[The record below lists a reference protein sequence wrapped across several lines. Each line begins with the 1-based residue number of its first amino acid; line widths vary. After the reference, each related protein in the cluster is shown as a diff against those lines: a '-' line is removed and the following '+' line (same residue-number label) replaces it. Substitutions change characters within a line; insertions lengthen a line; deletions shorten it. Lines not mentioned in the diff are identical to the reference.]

1 MAVFAP
7 GDTPDPGTG
16 DQNGFMAWLSGL
28 PGQAQAS
35 ILRSMNYANPVQPAA
50 ADTLTNN
57 GSPLNN
63 PSPVPQALAGGGPP
77 VPPAVL
83 GGGQPPA
90 PMPPDAPTPPLP
102 ASGGSSGGGGNSQS
116 YNGPSILPQARG
128 VMPVMGPPQSPT
140 PWFHGSNTPYAPN
153 PAIGAPPPPRPAVS
167 NPAVARGSNRPA
179 GARIPSTATASV
191 PPAGSPF
198 TVINRPNMGPAPIYD
213 QQGNPTGPVS
223 GGALARGGGPPLM
236 TALDLSRLFGGGGGG
251 GQAAP
256 AAAARPAAT
265 IPASATA
272 SVPPD
277 VTGNA
282 PWNYGP
288 YQKSVVRTPGQPYG
302 PIYPRA
308 PATSNF

>member
-1 MAVFAP
+1 MAVTAP

-16 DQNGFMAWLSGL
+16 DQGGFMAWLAGL

-35 ILRSMNYANPVQPAA
+35 IMRSMNYANPVQPAA
-50 ADTLTNN
+50 ADTLTGN
-57 GSPLNN
+57 GNPLNN
-63 PSPVPQALAGGGPP
+63 PSPVDPRLTGGGPP

-83 GGGQPPA
+83 GGGSAAALIGQ
-90 PMPPDAPTPPLP
+90 
-102 ASGGSSGGGGNSQS
+102 GGSSGGGGAS
-116 YNGPSILPQARG
+116 GPIPIG
-128 VMPVMGPPQSPT
+128 GGPGNQMEAPSSP
-140 PWFHGSNTPYAPN
+140 PWFTPSNTPYAPN
-153 PAIGAPPPPRPAVS
+153 PAIGAPPPPVRPVS

-179 GARIPSTATASV
+179 AARIPSTATASV

-198 TVINRPNMGPAPIYD
+198 TMVNRPNMGPAVMYNN
-213 QQGNPTGPVS
+213 QTGAPMG

-236 TALDLSRLFGGGGGG
+236 TALDLSRLFGGGGG
-251 GQAAP
+251 QSA
-256 AAAARPAAT
+256 PAAT

-277 VTGNA
+277 VTSNA